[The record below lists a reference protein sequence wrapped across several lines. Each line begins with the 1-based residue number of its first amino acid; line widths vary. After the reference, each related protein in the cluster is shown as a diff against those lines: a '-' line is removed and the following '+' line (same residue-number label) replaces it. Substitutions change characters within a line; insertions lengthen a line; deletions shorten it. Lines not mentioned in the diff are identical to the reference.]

1 MAGPSNIE
9 ATDTES
15 LAYLRDPGCGI
26 PFDVHFEIEVEEGC
40 SVGVVG
46 GHKAVLA
53 LKSPVFKAMLFGPLA
68 ERGDP
73 VKIRKTSMFAFKEML
88 AYMHEDQTDWRPWS
102 LDLRELFRMADLAER
117 YNLPGLKKE
126 VVDYAEDC
134 LYPKERLL
142 EIARLAEDFH
152 VFTELSETLL
162 NNCSWFLTAILETPD
177 DHNNLVKEWSGKDPE
192 DMATAL
198 RLLAR
203 LDHWE
208 LAYVKSDETSTQKI
222 ISHLRHIDHS
232 ILPRQ
237 RLQQLRM
244 MLAEDALG
252 TIVQMIRFDF
262 PVICSQKIF
271 SESLRICQMKDEEKA
286 AQEGV
291 PLTLDTQVESGFT
304 HGDSILLHLGTIS
317 LVATVAES
325 VLCNKQIDDIW
336 ETMLGE
342 ESNSIPGAKSLTLT
356 WFDDNH
362 EIMDRDH
369 LAEKL
374 RSAGDNVKEL
384 PEYND
389 ACDVFM

>member
-9 ATDTES
+9 ATDSES

-26 PFDVHFEIEVEEGC
+26 PFDIHFEIEDEEGS

-46 GHKAVLA
+46 GHKAALA

-117 YNLPGLKKE
+117 FNLPGLKKE
-126 VVDYAEDC
+126 VVGYAKSC

-222 ISHLRHIDHS
+222 ISHLRHIDQS
-232 ILPRQ
+232 IQPRQ
-237 RLQQLRM
+237 RLQQLKM
-244 MLAEDALG
+244 MLVDA
-252 TIVQMIRFDF
+252 IERIRGEEMQYTG
-262 PVICSQKIF
+262 SMRIF
-271 SESLRICQMKDEEKA
+271 SMSLWVCQLKDEEKA
-286 AQEGV
+286 ALEGL
-291 PLTLDTQVESGFT
+291 PLTLDTHVEGGFT
-304 HGDSILLHLGTIS
+304 HAESIGLHLGTIS
-317 LVATVAES
+317 LVATVAEE
-325 VLCNKQIDDIW
+325 VLGKTWIDHIW
-336 ETMLGE
+336 QTMLDE
-342 ESNSIPGAKSLTLT
+342 ESNSIPGAKSLTLS
-356 WFDDNH
+356 WFIANY

-374 RSAGDNVKEL
+374 GLAGHNVKEL

-389 ACDVFM
+389 ACDLYM